1 MRNSAKDKAV
11 SIEVSQK
18 IAIPRVV
25 NFIFSGFLL
34 AGVVIDIL
42 VDVLFRRGN
51 QTEAY
56 EITNALYYPVTD
68 AMNWIALAAMI
79 IIIIAIIL
87 KRVDTRLALG
97 ITLVLTMMLF
107 VVDLTMSTSRVTV
120 FDDKVLITTFMSLS
134 LTMSA
139 GFLVGTALALP
150 MGAVATAAIV
160 GFGLYAGGEHLV
172 TQQIPILLFVFS
184 LMSVILVL
192 YSASRWPGISGRPTK
207 AAGKLRKTKNAWK
220 NCISNYRR
228 RLGHLGARY
237 RLPSQGGRDF
247 LLEHLSNRIKTVLA
261 AIGVA
266 QISPGGRT
274 LDSC

>member
-192 YSASRWPGISGRPTK
+192 YRQQVARDIRTTNESRRKIEEDEKRMEKLYQQLSTQVGASGGEVSATVSRRP
-207 AAGKLRKTKNAWK
+207 
-220 NCISNYRR
+220 
-228 RLGHLGARY
+228 
-237 RLPSQGGRDF
+237 
-247 LLEHLSNRIKTVLA
+247 
-261 AIGVA
+261 
-266 QISPGGRT
+266 
-274 LDSC
+274 